1 MSLFA
6 ILEEISQPTPSKILL
21 VVLDGVGGL
30 PQQPGGPTEL
40 AAASTPNL
48 DALAKQSMLG
58 LQYPV
63 APGIAPGSGPGH
75 LSLFGYD
82 PIEYQVGRGALSAI
96 GIGAPL
102 SEGAIAIRGNFAT
115 LDDNGIV
122 VDRRAGRP
130 SNEENARIVRK
141 LKDDIPS
148 VGSQLGDSSLPQGA
162 RASVEFYT
170 ESEHRFVVIL
180 HPQSGTTLS
189 DKVTDT
195 DPQKTG
201 VAPLRSRPHDERTD
215 NASVVTAAF
224 VNQLS
229 DRIREVLKDEPT
241 INGALFRGISE
252 RPRFPSMQQIY
263 KLNPACVA
271 SYPMYKGVA
280 SLVGMKVLEVA
291 GEEDAPEGKVKALQ
305 THWAEHDFFYLHF
318 KKTDST
324 GEDGNFE
331 EKVHKIELF
340 DHLLPELLALEP
352 DVLVITGDHSTP
364 SVLRAHSWHPVPV
377 LLHGPYLR
385 NDPAQ
390 RFTEDEAARGALGTL
405 RGTDLMPLMLAH
417 AGKLQKFGA

>member
-1 MSLFA
+1 MKLFSV
-6 ILEEISQPTPSKILL
+6 LEEISQSTPSKILFI
-21 VVLDGVGGL
+21 VLDGVGGL
-30 PQQPGGPTEL
+30 PRQAGGPTEL
-40 AAASTPNL
+40 AAAQTPNL
-48 DALAKQSMLG
+48 DALAKRSMLG

-82 PIEYQVGRGALSAI
+82 PIQYQVGRGALSAI
-96 GIGAPL
+96 GIGA
-102 SEGAIAIRGNFAT
+102 EFRDGDVAVRGNFAT
-115 LDDNGIV
+115 LDASGRV
-122 VDRRAGRP
+122 ADRRAGRP
-130 SNEENARIVRK
+130 SNEENVRVVGK
-141 LKDDIPS
+141 LQAAIREIGG
-148 VGSQLGDSSLPQGA
+148 VGV
-162 RASVEFYT
+162 RFYT

-180 HPQSGTTLS
+180 SGAELGE
-189 DKVTDT
+189 KVSDT

-201 VAPLRSRPHDERTD
+201 VEPLQAHPHDPAD
-215 NASVVTAAF
+215 AASARTAA
-224 VNQLS
+224 VLNALS
-229 DRIREVLKDEPT
+229 ARIREVLSSEPT

-280 SLVGMKVLEVA
+280 SLVGMRVLEVA

-324 GEDGNFE
+324 GEDGNFD
-331 EKVHKIELF
+331 EKVRKVELF
-340 DHLLPELLALEP
+340 DRLLPELLALKP

-364 SVLRAHSWHPVPV
+364 SVLKAHSWHPVPV

-390 RFTEDEAARGALGTL
+390 RFTEDEAARGTLGTL